1 LLRLEDI
8 LLQNGGYFEDNSYFC
23 TRNSNNT
30 TKLGMVLG
38 KENDI
43 HSISQTLSDVWE
55 LLTEEEQQL
64 LVNLIK
70 IKDCQ
75 KNEVIYHMGDEPTS
89 LFCIVKGKVKLC
101 KEGVGGRQQITRM
114 VKPKEFFGYRAS
126 FVNQAYTTDAYA
138 FEETILL
145 YIPLPVAKKI
155 ITQNNAV
162 SIYFLKELAFYLGMA
177 EESTV
182 NLTQKHI
189 RGRLAETLIHLKK
202 SFGLTEDGQTLA
214 ITASREDLANLSN
227 MTTSNAIRTLSAFAQ
242 EGLVKIDGRHITILD
257 EKQLV
262 KVSEIG

>member
-1 LLRLEDI
+1 MEDI
-8 LLQNGGYFEDNSYFC
+8 LLQIGGYFEDYSYFC
-23 TRNSNNT
+23 IRNSNYT
-30 TKLGMVLG
+30 TKLGMLSG

-43 HSISQTLSDVWE
+43 LNIRQTLSDVWD

-70 IKDCQ
+70 TRYCQ
-75 KNEVIYHMGDEPTS
+75 KNEAIYHMGDEPVC
-89 LFCIVKGKVKLC
+89 LFCIVSGKVKLC

-126 FVNQAYTTDAYA
+126 FVNQPYTTDACA
-138 FEETILL
+138 LEETTLL
-145 YIPLPVAKKI
+145 CIPLPVAKKI

-162 SIYFLKELAFYLGMA
+162 SVYFLKELAYYLGMA

-202 SFGLTEDGQTLA
+202 SFGLTENGQTLA

-257 EKQLV
+257 EKRLV